1 MHHLHQQVRQ
11 QETFRKDIAEKV
23 NLSDV
28 MSNMNRKIN
37 FTFEQF
43 NNVGIFNLSGELT
56 AEHEDELKL
65 ILMRAI
71 HSMDRAVLNLKKVT
85 SIDMRCFSLLRKA
98 YCTSLRLKSPI
109 ILTEVPGTY
118 INEIYKCDSSDTTEN
133 ELEQD
138 YHESNV

>member
-1 MHHLHQQVRQ
+1 
-11 QETFRKDIAEKV
+11 
-23 NLSDV
+23 
-28 MSNMNRKIN
+28 MNNKID

-65 ILMRAI
+65 LLMRAI

-85 SIDMRCFSLLRKA
+85 RIDMTCFNLLRKA

-109 ILTEVPGTY
+109 ILTEVPRTY
-118 INEIYKCDSSDTTEN
+118 ITEIYKCDISDTSETDW
-133 ELEQD
+133 EQE
-138 YHESNV
+138 YHESTI